1 MFNKNNQTK
10 DWLVLA
16 GQTVK
21 QIWSSLLFRNALT
34 YEVTDVVLNIYIA
47 QKKLAMRAAILL
59 FALFL
64 MIPAKAQTNQELY
77 EERIISLSVYEF
89 LTKRG
94 ANTPEQRAIAIKE
107 ACATGELGGEDC
119 FKYTDRR

>member
-1 MFNKNNQTK
+1 MI
-10 DWLVLA
+10 D
-16 GQTVK
+16 
-21 QIWSSLLFRNALT
+21 
-34 YEVTDVVLNIYIA
+34 
-47 QKKLAMRAAILL
+47 AILL

-119 FKYTDRR
+119 IKYTDRR